1 MTDAVERPWGP
12 VVLRLLP
19 ATPAEASWF
28 ADHYALSAN
37 APWPRRE
44 TLPLR
49 TTVDADAVLDLS
61 RHPAGAAAQRIRDEH
76 YHVLDDGTC
85 WVRAAD
91 RPADASVAA
100 LPPHAIRRTGH
111 GWDVVTDG
119 SPSGDRL
126 SEILA
131 RMLLLDA
138 LTRAGGTVL
147 HASSA
152 VVGGRAT
159 VFVGAG
165 EAGKTTLA
173 LHATRAGG
181 EFVSGDQTVLLPG
194 AERLVVGAGLMPRL
208 RWGTLRGLGLA
219 DTVLG
224 ATLRRHEGA
233 RRPLSR
239 IEPRPAKVAM
249 TQAEL
254 TTVLGVRTTDAGV
267 LDRLVF
273 VERRPGTDLLVAPL
287 DPREA
292 VAELA
297 EQVLRPLAGWRPP
310 GGEAT
315 CAEPLTRIA
324 AETPAFR
331 VRWDPAVH
339 PAVTVLDR
347 LATAAVGS
355 R

>member
-12 VVLRLLP
+12 VVLRLQA
-19 ATPAEASWF
+19 ATRAEASWF
-28 ADHYALSAN
+28 ADHYALSAP

-44 TLPLR
+44 TLPMR
-49 TTVDADAVLDLS
+49 TIVDADAVLDLS
-61 RHPAGAAAQRIRDEH
+61 RRPAGAAAQRIRDEH
-76 YHVLDDGTC
+76 YHVLDDGAC

-100 LPPHAIRRTGH
+100 LPPHAIRRTEH

-119 SPSGDRL
+119 SPLGDRL

-131 RMLLLDA
+131 RMLLLDT

-147 HASSA
+147 HASAA
-152 VVGGRAT
+152 VVGGSAT

-173 LHATRAGG
+173 LHAARVDG

-208 RWGTLRGLGLA
+208 RWGTLRGLGLD
-219 DTVLG
+219 DTVLR
-224 ATLRRHEGA
+224 ASLRRHDGA
-233 RRPLSR
+233 RRPLSG
-239 IEPRPAKVAM
+239 IEPRPVKVTL

-273 VERRPGTDLLVAPL
+273 VERRPGADLLVAPL
-287 DPREA
+287 DARE
-292 VAELA
+292 VPAELTV
-297 EQVLRPLAGWRPP
+297 QVLRPLAGWRPP
-310 GGEAT
+310 GGDASP
-315 CAEPLTRIA
+315 AEPLARIA

-339 PAVTVLDR
+339 PAATVLDR
-347 LATAAVGS
+347 LAAAAVGS
-355 R
+355 C